1 LLVILTVIGTRPQF
15 IKAAAVSRVL
25 SARSNLREIIVHTGQ
40 HFDDNMSRQFFDE
53 LELPA
58 PTYCLDI
65 HGGTHGQMTGRML
78 QAVEHAIGEIRPDLV
93 LVYGDTNSTLAAA
106 LAAAKM
112 HVSVAHVEAGLR
124 SFDRSMP
131 EEINRIVTDHIS
143 SLLFCP
149 TRSAMA
155 NLRREGIVA
164 GVHHV
169 GDVMYDMSQRAAAL
183 ARQKSTIL
191 ARLALTPG
199 SYAVAT
205 VHRAEST
212 DEPDKLARIFAWLG
226 ERAAE
231 TTVVVP
237 LHPRTRLA
245 MDRADVEHGALR
257 MIDPLGYLDMTALVQ
272 NAAAVY
278 TDSGG
283 LQKEAYFHRV
293 PCVTLRTTTEWV
305 ETVDAGWNRLW
316 TDPPNNTPRREI
328 DDYGNGL
335 AAVRIV
341 ELIES
346 AQAENDRRTPK

>member
-1 LLVILTVIGTRPQF
+1 MMRAILTVIGTRPQF
-15 IKAAAVSRVL
+15 IKAAAVSQVL
-25 SARSNLREIIVHTGQ
+25 RTRSNLREIILHTGQ
-40 HFDDNMSRQFFDE
+40 HFDDNMSRQFFEE
-53 LELPA
+53 LDVPT
-58 PTYCLDI
+58 PTYSLDI
-65 HGGTHGQMTGRML
+65 HGGAHGEMTGRML
-78 QAVEHAIGEIRPDLV
+78 QEIELIIGKVRPDLV
-93 LVYGDTNSTLAAA
+93 LVYGDTNSTVAAA

-112 HVSVAHVEAGLR
+112 RVPVAHVEAGLR

-149 TRSAMA
+149 TQAAVA

-164 GVHHV
+164 GVSHV
-169 GDVMYDMSQRAAAL
+169 GDVMYDMTQRAAAL
-183 ARQKSTIL
+183 VKQKSRIL
-191 ARLALTPG
+191 ERLALRPN
-199 SYAVAT
+199 SYVIAT

-212 DEPDKLARIFAWLG
+212 DEPDKLARIFMWLA

-231 TTVVVP
+231 RPVIMP

-245 MDRADVEHGALR
+245 MERAAVNAGALR
-257 MIDPLGYLDMTALVQ
+257 MIGPLGYLDMTALVQ

-305 ETVDAGWNRLW
+305 ETVEAGWNRLW
-316 TDPPNNTPRREI
+316 TEPPNNTPRREI
-328 DDYGNGL
+328 DDYGDGL
-335 AAVRIV
+335 AAFRIA
-341 ELIES
+341 EAIES
-346 AQAENDRRTPK
+346 AH